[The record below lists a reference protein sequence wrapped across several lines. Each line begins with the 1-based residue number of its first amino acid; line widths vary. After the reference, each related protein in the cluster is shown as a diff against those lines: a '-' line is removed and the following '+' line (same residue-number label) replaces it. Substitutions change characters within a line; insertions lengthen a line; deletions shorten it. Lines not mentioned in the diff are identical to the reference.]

1 MASPPGGKA
10 DYVLIGSPRGDTL
23 YGDRYRPNFIFGGQ
37 GDDYAYGGSGQDTIY
52 GASGN
57 DRFTATAATTG
68 SWAMKAATSSTAAWA
83 MTICSVAQATT
94 FSKAT
99 LEMTRCPAGLDTDTF
114 YYFSLNEGHDVITDF
129 NVKQDKILL
138 DGFGF
143 ANVKAGSIQVGSD
156 VLIRT
161 SDEGSILLQ
170 HVKLNQLTDDM
181 FI

>member
-1 MASPPGGKA
+1 MAIPPGGKA

-57 DRFTATAATTG
+57 DRLHGYGGNDWLMGDEGSDILNGGLGNDHLFGGAGNDFLEGDSGNDTLSGGTG
-68 SWAMKAATSSTAAWA
+68 S
-83 MTICSVAQATT
+83 
-94 FSKAT
+94 
-99 LEMTRCPAGLDTDTF
+99 DTF